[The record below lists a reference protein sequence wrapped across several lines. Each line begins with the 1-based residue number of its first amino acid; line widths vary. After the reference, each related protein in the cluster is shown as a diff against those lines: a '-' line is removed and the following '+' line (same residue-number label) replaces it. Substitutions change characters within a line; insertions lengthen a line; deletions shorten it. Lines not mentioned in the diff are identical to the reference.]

1 MTAKAKVYDLND
13 KIITE
18 LSTIDTSSKLLA
30 GENNDLKAINIDI
43 VKASLNYISTGS
55 KADHNDLQS
64 DFPVLPWSAQCH
76 K

>member
-43 VKASLNYISTGS
+43 VKASLIIS
-55 KADHNDLQS
+55 
-64 DFPVLPWSAQCH
+64 
-76 K
+76 